1 MSKRLGE
8 SWKAS
13 GNDKGGRRGLRR
25 RDVKRTRQISRE
37 DEWMKKGK
45 VGEKFTC
52 ASHWSEKKKDSAA
65 FLFAVHNTFAVLS
78 LGGLSPV
85 AGP

>member
-1 MSKRLGE
+1 
-8 SWKAS
+8 
-13 GNDKGGRRGLRR
+13 
-25 RDVKRTRQISRE
+25 
-37 DEWMKKGK
+37 MKKGK